1 MSRIVNENDPRV
13 QRTRQLLLQA
23 FMDLVREKQNLHGI
37 SVQDITERARVN
49 RSTFYAHFEDKYALV
64 EDWLRGKFQRILAQK
79 LPASSSLHADALA
92 TLLLSVFEFLALV
105 RQHIRRSDQQFE
117 PLFEQGIQQ
126 EIYELLL
133 RWLTASAPGAR
144 KKERETTAQVIS
156 WAILGTAAQW
166 SRGEQTIS
174 AQEMVRQVLP
184 SVIAALSPLVIVP
197 SR

>member
-1 MSRIVNENDPRV
+1 
-13 QRTRQLLLQA
+13 
-23 FMDLVREKQNLHGI
+23 MDLVREKQNLHGI
-37 SVQDITERARVN
+37 SVQDITERAHVN

-64 EDWLRGKFQRILAQK
+64 EDWLRGKFQRILAQN
-79 LPASSSLHADALA
+79 LPASSSLHAGALA
-92 TLLLSVFEFLALV
+92 TLLLSVFEFLALI

-133 RWLTASAPGAR
+133 RWLTASAPGAQ
-144 KKERETTAQVIS
+144 KEKRETTAQVIS

-184 SVIAALSPLVIVP
+184 SVIAGLSPLVTVP